1 MEAGELIRFCIHLVS
16 GVTVFVDKRDNQR
29 QVSGLR
35 SRELE
40 LLFTGKEKTRERE
53 DLGRI
58 RSSRDPVSL
67 ET

>member
-1 MEAGELIRFCIHLVS
+1 MEAGELIRFCIHLAS

>member
-1 MEAGELIRFCIHLVS
+1 M
-16 GVTVFVDKRDNQR
+16 DKRDNQR